1 MGRKYYVIENGKI
14 VEDKFAYMG
23 FSSLEEAK
31 LYLDWVVNFNK
42 QEEGMDYIDLLDA
55 QIKDYEKRSYENF
68 NAEWNKALE
77 GELNN
82 D

>member
-23 FSSLEEAK
+23 FDSIEEAK

-42 QEEGMDYIDLLDA
+42 
-55 QIKDYEKRSYENF
+55 
-68 NAEWNKALE
+68 
-77 GELNN
+77 
-82 D
+82 